1 MYRLYY
7 NPDFISLTGV
17 ITSPPAEKV
26 IKMLPRK
33 ITVKKKL
40 LKIWS
45 LHNSLVHLAA
55 TTKLNLDIEAL

>member
-17 ITSPPAEKV
+17 ITSPPAV